1 MVTEKIYNLFAE
13 LCAFIGQTQT
23 DNYLIRYSCISDKEQ
38 KRISDKI
45 MSNAPFSHLKDPVLT
60 SLREED
66 LTGDFLEE
74 LRAFAGKLIAQ
85 NDRNCIMKVLQT
97 LDEALFRILENTTS
111 GVTEAAIMRPLNS
124 NWRYIGIELFPRC
137 RCVWARK
144 SRQYFSERRIDN
156 CLKHFIVVEKKRVAC
171 IEEHH
176 IFLPKGFFPQFDRK
190 GFLKVA
196 ASPVSA
202 QSDFEVLFH
211 CHHAFQTFSLDY
223 DRSLSDRAH
232 DLIWKKI
239 IQAGKGNA
247 ELIVFPEMLGTP
259 DMEDVIRARLQA
271 LPPGEQE
278 KLPALIVLPTV
289 FIEGQN
295 YASILD
301 RHGDLL
307 ARQYKQN
314 PYIMEHAGE
323 SYMENITGSNEVIIF
338 HYPGIGRFTVM
349 ICKDFLTTRYM
360 ERLMRSFKLTLIIVP
375 AYSTGAYD
383 FRTSFETCAH
393 DYCNVVWINSCAA
406 MVPEKEDNFRYI
418 GYVRKRITR
427 YQMPSD
433 AHFEMKPCRGLFKGE
448 CAENCL
454 YFAKFG
460 KVYGDG

>member
-23 DNYLIRYSCISDKEQ
+23 ENYLIRYSCISDKEQ
-38 KRISDKI
+38 QRITDK
-45 MSNAPFSHLKDPVLT
+45 MMRSAPFSYLGTPALA

-66 LTGDFLEE
+66 LTDQFLEE
-74 LRAFAGKLIAQ
+74 LRTFSGRLIAQ

-97 LDEALFRILENTTS
+97 LDEALFRILENKMKSMTGETDLS
-111 GVTEAAIMRPLNS
+111 PLNS

-156 CLKHFIVVEKKRVAC
+156 CLRFVIVVEKKRVAC

-176 IFLPKGFFPQFDRK
+176 IFLHKGFFPKFDHS
-190 GFLKVA
+190 GSLKVA

-202 QSDFEVLFH
+202 HSDFDVLFH
-211 CHHAFQTFSLDY
+211 RQHEFQTFSLKY
-223 DRSLSDRAH
+223 DKLLADRAH
-232 DLIWKKI
+232 DLIWEKI
-239 IQAGKGNA
+239 VQAGAGNA
-247 ELIVFPEMLGTP
+247 ELVVFPEMLGTP
-259 DMEDVIRARLQA
+259 DMEDVICKKLKNLSPA
-271 LPPGEQE
+271 EQE
-278 KLPALIVLPTV
+278 KIPALIVLPTV
-289 FIEGQN
+289 FTEGQN

-301 RHGDLL
+301 RKGNLL

-314 PYIMEHAGE
+314 PYIMEQPDG
-323 SYMENITGSNEVIIF
+323 SYMEDITGSNEVVIF

-427 YQMPSD
+427 YQKGSD
-433 AHFEMKPCRGLFKGE
+433 AHFEMKPCRGLFCGE

-454 YFAKFG
+454 YFSKFG
-460 KVYGDG
+460 KVYGE